1 MKKLIV
7 LFSFVHFCFLG
18 FSFEKLDTVLI
29 TDFIPEYNTTKA
41 INKSCNDVECT
52 TLKIIDFVNKNK
64 KYPSV
69 AKKNNITGR
78 VIVQFFLDETGNIK
92 NIEIIKSVNK
102 YLDDEAIRL
111 IKSIPKLKQVSKSQY
126 PTYYKIPVIFELNAR
141 DKILNSTKK
150 NLENWLVKGEFEKTS
165 DYILR
170 TSIVNQEKK
179 FNELY
184 EVEKSFLKKIFLK
197 NLEKKKSEFQISEY
211 NADNEFFVIY
221 YPNLIT

>member
-1 MKKLIV
+1 M
-7 LFSFVHFCFLG
+7 
-18 FSFEKLDTVLI
+18 
-29 TDFIPEYNTTKA
+29 
-41 INKSCNDVECT
+41 
-52 TLKIIDFVNKNK
+52 
-64 KYPSV
+64 
-69 AKKNNITGR
+69 
-78 VIVQFFLDETGNIK
+78 
-92 NIEIIKSVNK
+92 
-102 YLDDEAIRL
+102 

-197 NLEKKKSEFQISEY
+197 NLESSNSICC
-211 NADNEFFVIY
+211 
-221 YPNLIT
+221 